1 MWRLIA
7 YPMVFVVIW
16 WICQYPHKFFGAIDR
31 IDAKFKEWAYWI
43 LK

>member
-7 YPMVFVVIW
+7 YPIVIAFIW
-16 WICQYPHKFFGAIDR
+16 FICKYPDKFFGAIDK
-31 IDAKFKEWAYWI
+31 IDTKLREWAYWI